1 MFLVHYSQQG
11 GGRSDSDLP
20 LNVLKRGSIM
30 YYAINFNQH
39 KNFYDFYSGDMVDD
53 FLGVTYQTF
62 TLLKNIDHKFQVYF
76 EIMNQQRT
84 SNNQN
89 FLTDN
94 RSWLTKVYRFKFFND
109 FLRNELKNEIN
120 KRIINNGLTG
130 SSWYFKRFERLNVI
144 VVPLTKGVCFL
155 TG

>member
-1 MFLVHYSQQG
+1 
-11 GGRSDSDLP
+11 
-20 LNVLKRGSIM
+20 
-30 YYAINFNQH
+30 
-39 KNFYDFYSGDMVDD
+39 MVDD

-62 TLLKNIDHKFQVYF
+62 TPLKNIDHKFQVYF